1 MLKDHP
7 PLYLASKSPRR
18 QELLKA
24 AGIAFSLIDVDVA
37 EDHPADMEV
46 EDIPEYLA
54 RKKAEAA
61 IPLIDGDSLVLA
73 ADSVVILDDKIYGKP
88 ADAAEAKEIITALA
102 GRHHLVI
109 TGVFIGN
116 HGRGIGFSDFTSVW
130 IDAMTPEEIAYY
142 VDTTPPLDKAGA
154 YGIQD
159 WIGWARVSRIEGSYA
174 NVMGLPVHKV
184 YETLKKWNDTEQELL
199 LF

>member
-1 MLKDHP
+1 MLTGHP

-18 QELLKA
+18 HDLLKA
-24 AGIAFSLIDVDVA
+24 AGITFNVIDIDVA

-46 EDIPEYLA
+46 EDIPLYLA

-61 IPLIDGDSLVLA
+61 IPLLDHQSLVLT
-73 ADSVVILDDKIYGKP
+73 ADSVVILDDSIYGKP
-88 ADAAEAKEIITALA
+88 LDKDEAAQMISALA

-116 HGRGIGFSDFTSVW
+116 HKRGVGFSDYTSVW
-130 IDAMTPEEIAYY
+130 IEPMSADEIEYY
-142 VDTTPPLDKAGA
+142 VSTFPPLDKAGA

-159 WIGWARVSRIEGSYA
+159 WIGWTKVSRIEGSYA
-174 NVMGLPVHKV
+174 NVMGLPIHKV
-184 YETLKKWNDTEQELL
+184 YETLATWNEQE
-199 LF
+199 

>member
-1 MLKDHP
+1 MLSDHP

-24 AGIAFSLIDVDVA
+24 AGIPFKMIDIDV
-37 EDHPADMEV
+37 EENHPIDMEV
-46 EDIPEYLA
+46 EDIPLYLA

-61 IPLIDGDSLVLA
+61 ILMIDHQSLVLT
-73 ADSVVILDDKIYGKP
+73 ADSVVILDAKVYGKP
-88 ADAAEAKEIITALA
+88 STKDEAIDMIAALS

-116 HGRGIGFSDFTSVW
+116 HNRGVGFSDYTSVW
-130 IDAMTPEEIAYY
+130 LDPLTREEIEYY
-142 VDTTPPLDKAGA
+142 VMTFPPLDKAGA

-159 WIGWARVSRIEGSYA
+159 WIGWTKVSRIEGSYA
-174 NVMGLPVHKV
+174 NVMGLPIHKV
-184 YETLKKWNDTEQELL
+184 YETLRTWNAEE
-199 LF
+199 

>member
-1 MLKDHP
+1 MMNDHP
-7 PLYLASKSPRR
+7 LLYLASKSPRR
-18 QELLKA
+18 LELLKA
-24 AGIAFSLIDVDVA
+24 AGIAFRLIDVDVA

-61 IPLIDGDSLVLA
+61 IPLIDENSLVLA
-73 ADSVVILDDKIYGKP
+73 ADSVVILDNKIYGKP
-88 ADAAEAKEIITALA
+88 ADADEAKEIIAALS

-116 HGRGIGFSDFTSVW
+116 HARGIGFSDFTSVW
-130 IDAMTPEEIAYY
+130 IDTMTPEEIAFY
-142 VDTTPPLDKAGA
+142 VDNTPPLDKAGA

-159 WIGWARVSRIEGSYA
+159 WIGWAKVSRIEGSYA

-184 YETLKKWNDTEQELL
+184 YETLQKWNAPED
-199 LF
+199 

>member
-1 MLKDHP
+1 MLLNHP
-7 PLYLASKSPRR
+7 TLFLASKSPRR

-24 AGIAFSLIDVDVA
+24 AGIQFKLINVDV
-37 EDHPADMEV
+37 EENHPADMEV
-46 EDIPEYLA
+46 EDIPLYLA

-61 IPLIDGDSLVLA
+61 IPLVEKEELILA
-73 ADSVVILDDKIYGKP
+73 ADSVVILDNCIYGKP
-88 ADAAEAKEIITALA
+88 ANAAEAEDMISALA

-116 HGRGIGFSDFTSVW
+116 HFKGVGFSDYTSVW
-130 IDAMTPEEIAYY
+130 IEPMTSEEIAYY
-142 VDTTPPLDKAGA
+142 VTNAPPLDKAGS

-159 WIGWARVSRIEGSYA
+159 WIGWAKVSRIEGSYA

-184 YETLKKWNDTEQELL
+184 YEALNNWYKVE
-199 LF
+199 

>member
-1 MLKDHP
+1 MINNHP

-18 QELLKA
+18 QDLLKA

-61 IPLIDGDSLVLA
+61 IPLIDENSLVLA
-73 ADSVVILDDKIYGKP
+73 ADSVVILDNKIYGKP
-88 ADAAEAKEIITALA
+88 ADAAEAKEIIAALA

-116 HGRGIGFSDFTSVW
+116 HSQGIGFSDFTSVW
-130 IDAMTPEEIAYY
+130 IDAMTPEEIAHY
-142 VDTTPPLDKAGA
+142 VDHSPPLDKAGA

-159 WIGWARVSRIEGSYA
+159 WIGWTKVSRIEGSYA

-184 YETLKKWNDTEQELL
+184 YETLQKWNDPQE
-199 LF
+199 